1 MVVEALAIR
10 FAFAGALAL
19 LAIGIV
25 MAMTSA
31 NVVKRLGGALIA
43 LLASLVA
50 AASLGAP
57 AALLGVGSAVALA
70 TLALGAAIVVRL
82 QESYGAIEVRDL
94 NEADIETDHAR
105 PEA

>member
-1 MVVEALAIR
+1 MVVAALGIR
-10 FAFAGALAL
+10 FVLAAALAL
-19 LAIGIV
+19 LATGLV
-25 MAMTSA
+25 MATTSA
-31 NVVKRLGGALIA
+31 NVVKRLGGALVA

-57 AALLGVGSAVALA
+57 AALLSVGSAVLLA
-70 TLALGAAIVVRL
+70 ILALGAAIAVRL
-82 QESYGAIEVRDL
+82 QESYGAIELRDL